1 MTYDMKSEDMDKR
14 ALIQQYLNGRLNS
27 AQIAEFTRQLKDPE
41 FCNIL
46 SEEREIA
53 EKRQA
58 ASQATATMAKVAE
71 AKPLSEQEQETL
83 IDLYVR
89 GDMDSETES
98 RFLNHIKADKELQR
112 QVLLVA
118 NIVKGALAEQR
129 QSDMEFGYAMK
140 CLTPD
145 RLEQII
151 GPRRSASPRHAS
163 SNTRLSDRPKM
174 PTQGVKS
181 SRSEALISRKMSRS
195 QGKNFMQYCCHLLG
209 FFDRSDNLE
218 SSDSLESSDNLESSD
233 SLESTNSVAAD
244 IYERFKPNYAAYG
257 ICINVDTL
265 SEACKCLDAIKAAY
279 DEALKSGDISGA
291 LAAGKDLAVEY
302 LHIGIVDK
310 FKEILND
317 LKSVAAHS
325 SSKDDDTLMRDIR
338 LLLALSET
346 I

>member
-163 SNTRLSDRPKM
+163 SNTRLSDRPDSHR
-174 PTQGVKS
+174 QDIQKS
-181 SRSEALISRKMSRS
+181 RLLALKPSALLYSLDYDKLD
-195 QGKNFMQYCCHLLG
+195 NF
-209 FFDRSDNLE
+209 E
-218 SSDSLESSDNLESSD
+218 SSD
-233 SLESTNSVAAD
+233 SVAAD

-302 LHIGIVDK
+302 LHIGMVDK

>member
-195 QGKNFMQYCCHLLG
+195 QDKNFMQYCCHLLG
-209 FFDRSDNLE
+209 FFDR
-218 SSDSLESSDNLESSD
+218 SDNLESSD

-257 ICINVDTL
+257 ICINADTL

-302 LHIGIVDK
+302 LHIGMVDK

>member
-1 MTYDMKSEDMDKR
+1 MDKR

-118 NIVKGALAEQR
+118 NSVKGALAEQR

-140 CLTPD
+140 CLTHD
-145 RLEQII
+145 QLEQII

-163 SNTRLSDRPKM
+163 SNTRLSDRPDSHR
-174 PTQGVKS
+174 QDIQKS
-181 SRSEALISRKMSRS
+181 RLLALKPSALLYSLDYDKLD
-195 QGKNFMQYCCHLLG
+195 NF
-209 FFDRSDNLE
+209 E
-218 SSDSLESSDNLESSD
+218 SS
-233 SLESTNSVAAD
+233 NSVAAD

-257 ICINVDTL
+257 ICINADTL

-302 LHIGIVDK
+302 LHIGMVDK

-325 SSKDDDTLMRDIR
+325 SSKDDDTLKRDIR

>member
-1 MTYDMKSEDMDKR
+1 MDKR

-41 FCNIL
+41 FCSIL

-58 ASQATATMAKVAE
+58 ANQATATMAKVAE

-118 NIVKGALAEQR
+118 NTVKGALAEQR

-163 SNTRLSDRPKM
+163 SNTRLSDRPDSHR
-174 PTQGVKS
+174 QDIQKS
-181 SRSEALISRKMSRS
+181 RLLALKPSA
-195 QGKNFMQYCCHLLG
+195 LLYSL
-209 FFDRSDNLE
+209 DYDKL
-218 SSDSLESSDNLESSD
+218 DSLESS
-233 SLESTNSVAAD
+233 NSVAAD

-257 ICINVDTL
+257 ICINADTL

-279 DEALKSGDISGA
+279 DEVLKSGDISGA

-302 LHIGIVDK
+302 LHIGMVDK
-310 FKEILND
+310 FKEFLND

-325 SSKDDDTLMRDIR
+325 SSKDDDTLKRDIR

>member
-1 MTYDMKSEDMDKR
+1 MDKR

-58 ASQATATMAKVAE
+58 ANQATATMAKVAE

-145 RLEQII
+145 QLEQII

-163 SNTRLSDRPKM
+163 SNTRLSDRPDSHR
-174 PTQGVKS
+174 QDIQKS
-181 SRSEALISRKMSRS
+181 RLLALKPSALLYSLDYDKLD
-195 QGKNFMQYCCHLLG
+195 NF
-209 FFDRSDNLE
+209 E
-218 SSDSLESSDNLESSD
+218 SSD
-233 SLESTNSVAAD
+233 SVAAD

-302 LHIGIVDK
+302 LHIGMVDK

-325 SSKDDDTLMRDIR
+325 SSKDDDTLKRDIR

>member
-71 AKPLSEQEQETL
+71 AKSLSEQEQETL

-98 RFLNHIKADKELQR
+98 RFLSHIKADKELQR

-163 SNTRLSDRPKM
+163 SNTRLSDRPDSHR
-174 PTQGVKS
+174 QDIQKS
-181 SRSEALISRKMSRS
+181 RLLALKPSALLYSLDYDKLD
-195 QGKNFMQYCCHLLG
+195 NF
-209 FFDRSDNLE
+209 E
-218 SSDSLESSDNLESSD
+218 SSD
-233 SLESTNSVAAD
+233 SVAAD

-302 LHIGIVDK
+302 LHISMVDK

>member
-1 MTYDMKSEDMDKR
+1 MTYDIKSEDMDKR

-58 ASQATATMAKVAE
+58 ANQATATMAKVAE

-118 NIVKGALAEQR
+118 NTVKGALAEQR

-163 SNTRLSDRPKM
+163 SNTRLSDRPDSHR
-174 PTQGVKS
+174 QGVQKS
-181 SRSEALISRKMSRS
+181 RLLALKPSA
-195 QGKNFMQYCCHLLG
+195 LLYSL
-209 FFDRSDNLE
+209 DYDNL
-218 SSDSLESSDNLESSD
+218 D

-302 LHIGIVDK
+302 LHIGMVDK

-325 SSKDDDTLMRDIR
+325 SSKDDDTLKRDIR

>member
-118 NIVKGALAEQR
+118 NTVKGALAEQR

-163 SNTRLSDRPKM
+163 SNTRLSDRADSHR
-174 PTQGVKS
+174 QDIQKS
-181 SRSEALISRKMSRS
+181 RLLALKPSA
-195 QGKNFMQYCCHLLG
+195 LLYSL
-209 FFDRSDNLE
+209 DYDKL
-218 SSDSLESSDNLESSD
+218 DSLESS
-233 SLESTNSVAAD
+233 NSVAAD

-302 LHIGIVDK
+302 LHIGMVDK

-325 SSKDDDTLMRDIR
+325 SSKDDDTLKRDIR

>member
-1 MTYDMKSEDMDKR
+1 MDKR

-140 CLTPD
+140 CLTHD

-163 SNTRLSDRPKM
+163 SNTRLSDRPDRHR
-174 PTQGVKS
+174 QDIQKS
-181 SRSEALISRKMSRS
+181 RLLALKPSARLYSLD
-195 QGKNFMQYCCHLLG
+195 Y
-209 FFDRSDNLE
+209 DNL
-218 SSDSLESSDNLESSD
+218 D

-257 ICINVDTL
+257 ICINADTL

-302 LHIGIVDK
+302 LHIGMVDK

>member
-14 ALIQQYLNGRLNS
+14 ALIQQYLKGRLNS

-140 CLTPD
+140 CLTRD

-151 GPRRSASPRHAS
+151 GPRRSASPRPTS
-163 SNTRLSDRPKM
+163 SNTRVSDRPDSYRQDIKAL
-174 PTQGVKS
+174 
-181 SRSEALISRKMSRS
+181 RSV
-195 QGKNFMQYCCHLLG
+195 
-209 FFDRSDNLE
+209 
-218 SSDSLESSDNLESSD
+218 SSDHNDMMKLYFYQDSTNIFDSLESSD
-233 SLESTNSVAAD
+233 SLESTKSVAAD

-257 ICINVDTL
+257 VSINVDTL
-265 SEACKCLDAIKAAY
+265 IEAGKCLDAIKAAY

-302 LHIGIVDK
+302 LHIGMVDK
-310 FKEILND
+310 FKEILKD

-325 SSKDDDTLMRDIR
+325 SSKDDDTLKRDIR

>member
-14 ALIQQYLNGRLNS
+14 ALIQQYLKGRLNS

-140 CLTPD
+140 CLTRD

-151 GPRRSASPRHAS
+151 GPRRSASPRPTS
-163 SNTRLSDRPKM
+163 SNTRLSDRPDSYR
-174 PTQGVKS
+174 QYIQKS
-181 SRSEALISRKMSRS
+181 RLLALKPSARLYSLYYD
-195 QGKNFMQYCCHLLG
+195 NL
-209 FFDRSDNLE
+209 DNLE
-218 SSDSLESSDNLESSD
+218 LS
-233 SLESTNSVAAD
+233 NSVAAD
-244 IYERFKPNYAAYG
+244 IYERFKPDYAAYG
-257 ICINVDTL
+257 IDIDALNKADDT
-265 SEACKCLDAIKAAY
+265 SHKCLDVIKTAY

-302 LHIGIVDK
+302 LHIGMVDK

-325 SSKDDDTLMRDIR
+325 SSKDDETLKRDIR

>member
-1 MTYDMKSEDMDKR
+1 MDKR

-140 CLTPD
+140 CLTHD

-209 FFDRSDNLE
+209 FFDRSD
-218 SSDSLESSDNLESSD
+218 SLESSDNLEF
-233 SLESTNSVAAD
+233 TNSVAAD

-257 ICINVDTL
+257 ICINADTL

-302 LHIGIVDK
+302 LHIGMVNK

-325 SSKDDDTLMRDIR
+325 SSKDDDTLKRDIR

>member
-1 MTYDMKSEDMDKR
+1 MDKR
-14 ALIQQYLNGRLNS
+14 ALIQQYLKGRLNS

-118 NIVKGALAEQR
+118 NIVKGALAEQH

-140 CLTPD
+140 CLTHD
-145 RLEQII
+145 QLEQII
-151 GPRRSASPRHAS
+151 GPRRNASPRPAS

-181 SRSEALISRKMSRS
+181 SRSEALRMSRS
-195 QGKNFMQYCCHLLG
+195 QSANFMQYCCHLLG

-218 SSDSLESSDNLESSD
+218 SSDSLESSDNLES
-233 SLESTNSVAAD
+233 TKSVAAD

-257 ICINVDTL
+257 ISINVDTL
-265 SEACKCLDAIKAAY
+265 IEAGKCLDAIKAAY

-302 LHIGIVDK
+302 LHIGMVDK

-317 LKSVAAHS
+317 LKLVAAHS
-325 SSKDDDTLMRDIR
+325 SSKDDDTLKRDIR

>member
-14 ALIQQYLNGRLNS
+14 ALIQQYLKGRLNS

-118 NIVKGALAEQR
+118 NIVKGALTEQH

-140 CLTPD
+140 CLTHD
-145 RLEQII
+145 QLEQII
-151 GPRRSASPRHAS
+151 GPRRNASPRPAS

-181 SRSEALISRKMSRS
+181 SRSEALRMSRS
-195 QGKNFMQYCCHLLG
+195 QSANFMQYCCHLLG

-218 SSDSLESSDNLESSD
+218 SSDSLESSDNLES
-233 SLESTNSVAAD
+233 TKSVAAD

-257 ICINVDTL
+257 ISINVDTL
-265 SEACKCLDAIKAAY
+265 IEAGKCLDAIKAAY

-302 LHIGIVDK
+302 LHIGMVDK

-325 SSKDDDTLMRDIR
+325 SSKDDETLKRDIR

>member
-98 RFLNHIKADKELQR
+98 RFLSHIKADKELQR

-163 SNTRLSDRPKM
+163 SNTRLSDRPDSHR
-174 PTQGVKS
+174 QDIQKS
-181 SRSEALISRKMSRS
+181 RLLALKPSA
-195 QGKNFMQYCCHLLG
+195 LLY
-209 FFDRSDNLE
+209 
-218 SSDSLESSDNLESSD
+218 SLDYDKLDIFESSDNLEF
-233 SLESTNSVAAD
+233 TNSVAAD

-302 LHIGIVDK
+302 LHISMVDK

>member
-14 ALIQQYLNGRLNS
+14 ALIQQYLKGRLNS

-118 NIVKGALAEQR
+118 NIVKGALAEQH

-140 CLTPD
+140 CLTHD
-145 RLEQII
+145 QLEQII
-151 GPRRSASPRHAS
+151 GPRRNASSRPTS

-181 SRSEALISRKMSRS
+181 SRSEALRMSRS
-195 QGKNFMQYCCHLLG
+195 QSANFMQYCCHLLG

-218 SSDSLESSDNLESSD
+218 SSDSLESSDNLES
-233 SLESTNSVAAD
+233 TKSVAAD

-257 ICINVDTL
+257 ISINVDTL
-265 SEACKCLDAIKAAY
+265 IEAGKCLDAIKAAY

-302 LHIGIVDK
+302 LHIGMVDK

-325 SSKDDDTLMRDIR
+325 SSKDDETLKRDIR

>member
-163 SNTRLSDRPKM
+163 SNTRLSDRPDSHR
-174 PTQGVKS
+174 QGVQKS
-181 SRSEALISRKMSRS
+181 RLLALKPSA
-195 QGKNFMQYCCHLLG
+195 LLYSL
-209 FFDRSDNLE
+209 DYDNL
-218 SSDSLESSDNLESSD
+218 D

-302 LHIGIVDK
+302 LHIGMVDK
-310 FKEILND
+310 FKDILND

-325 SSKDDDTLMRDIR
+325 SSKDDDTLKRDIR

>member
-27 AQIAEFTRQLKDPE
+27 AQIAEFTRQLNDPE

-83 IDLYVR
+83 IDLYIH

-98 RFLNHIKADKELQR
+98 RFLSHIKADKELQR

-118 NIVKGALAEQR
+118 NIVKGTIAEQR
-129 QSDMEFGYAMK
+129 QSDLEFGCAMK
-140 CLTPD
+140 NLTRD
-145 RLEQII
+145 QLEQII
-151 GPRRSASPRHAS
+151 GPRRSSASRPAS
-163 SNTRLSDRPKM
+163 SNTQIFDRPKM
-174 PTQGVKS
+174 PKPAQEFKS
-181 SRSEALISRKMSRS
+181 SRYDVLQYLKSSHPLQDKMLMKHSFYER
-195 QGKNFMQYCCHLLG
+195 Y
-209 FFDRSDNLE
+209 FDRNDNLK
-218 SSDSLESSDNLESSD
+218 SSDELDPTKD
-233 SLESTNSVAAD
+233 VVMD
-244 IYERFKPNYAAYG
+244 IYERFKPDYAAYG
-257 ICINVDTL
+257 ISSNVDTL
-265 SEACKCLDAIKAAY
+265 SEAGKCLDAIKTAY
-279 DEALKSGDISGA
+279 DEALKSGNISGA

-310 FKEILND
+310 FKETLND
-317 LKSVAAHS
+317 LKLVAPCS
-325 SSKDDDTLMRDIR
+325 LSKDDDALKRDIR

>member
-118 NIVKGALAEQR
+118 NTVKGALAEQR

-163 SNTRLSDRPKM
+163 SNTRLSDRPDSHR
-174 PTQGVKS
+174 QDIQKS
-181 SRSEALISRKMSRS
+181 RLLALKPSALLYSLDYDKLD
-195 QGKNFMQYCCHLLG
+195 NF
-209 FFDRSDNLE
+209 E
-218 SSDSLESSDNLESSD
+218 SSD
-233 SLESTNSVAAD
+233 SVAAD
-244 IYERFKPNYAAYG
+244 IYERFNPNYAAYG

-302 LHIGIVDK
+302 LHIGMVDK
-310 FKEILND
+310 FKDILND

-325 SSKDDDTLMRDIR
+325 SSKDDDTLKRDIR

>member
-46 SEEREIA
+46 NEEREIA

-118 NIVKGALAEQR
+118 NTVKGALAEQR

-163 SNTRLSDRPKM
+163 SNTRLSDRPDSHRQDI
-174 PTQGVKS
+174 PKS
-181 SRSEALISRKMSRS
+181 RLLALKPSA
-195 QGKNFMQYCCHLLG
+195 LLY
-209 FFDRSDNLE
+209 
-218 SSDSLESSDNLESSD
+218 SLDYDKLD

-302 LHIGIVDK
+302 LHIGMVDK
-310 FKEILND
+310 FKEFLND

-325 SSKDDDTLMRDIR
+325 SSKDDDTLKRDIR

>member
-1 MTYDMKSEDMDKR
+1 MDKR

-140 CLTPD
+140 CLTHD

-163 SNTRLSDRPKM
+163 SNTRLSDRPDSHR
-174 PTQGVKS
+174 QDIQKS
-181 SRSEALISRKMSRS
+181 RLLALKPSARLYSLDYDKLD
-195 QGKNFMQYCCHLLG
+195 NF
-209 FFDRSDNLE
+209 E
-218 SSDSLESSDNLESSD
+218 SS
-233 SLESTNSVAAD
+233 NSVAAD

-302 LHIGIVDK
+302 LHIGMVDK
-310 FKEILND
+310 FKDILND

-325 SSKDDDTLMRDIR
+325 SSKDDDTLKRDIR

>member
-14 ALIQQYLNGRLNS
+14 ALIQQYLKGRLNS

-140 CLTPD
+140 CLTHD
-145 RLEQII
+145 QLEQII
-151 GPRRSASPRHAS
+151 GPRRNASPRPAS
-163 SNTRLSDRPKM
+163 SNTRVFDRPKM

-181 SRSEALISRKMSRS
+181 SRSEALRMSRS
-195 QGKNFMQYCCHLLG
+195 QSANFMQYCCHLLG

-218 SSDSLESSDNLESSD
+218 SSDSLESSDNLES
-233 SLESTNSVAAD
+233 TKSVAAD

-257 ICINVDTL
+257 ISINVDTL
-265 SEACKCLDAIKAAY
+265 IEAGKCLDAIKAAY

-302 LHIGIVDK
+302 LHIGMVDK

-325 SSKDDDTLMRDIR
+325 SSKDDDTLKRDIR

>member
-163 SNTRLSDRPKM
+163 SNTRLSDRPDSHR
-174 PTQGVKS
+174 QDIQKS
-181 SRSEALISRKMSRS
+181 RLLALKPSALLYSLDYDKLD
-195 QGKNFMQYCCHLLG
+195 NF
-209 FFDRSDNLE
+209 E
-218 SSDSLESSDNLESSD
+218 SSD
-233 SLESTNSVAAD
+233 SVAAD

-302 LHIGIVDK
+302 LHISMVDK

>member
-163 SNTRLSDRPKM
+163 SNTRLSDRPDSHR
-174 PTQGVKS
+174 QGVQKS
-181 SRSEALISRKMSRS
+181 RLLALKPSARLYSLD
-195 QGKNFMQYCCHLLG
+195 Y
-209 FFDRSDNLE
+209 DNL
-218 SSDSLESSDNLESSD
+218 D

-302 LHIGIVDK
+302 LHIGMVDK

-325 SSKDDDTLMRDIR
+325 SSKDDDTLKRDIR

>member
-46 SEEREIA
+46 SEEREVA

-118 NIVKGALAEQR
+118 NTVKGALAEQR

-163 SNTRLSDRPKM
+163 SNTRLSDRPDSHR
-174 PTQGVKS
+174 QDIQKS
-181 SRSEALISRKMSRS
+181 RLLALKPSA
-195 QGKNFMQYCCHLLG
+195 LLYSL
-209 FFDRSDNLE
+209 DYDKL
-218 SSDSLESSDNLESSD
+218 DSLESS
-233 SLESTNSVAAD
+233 NSVAAD

-257 ICINVDTL
+257 ICINADTL

-302 LHIGIVDK
+302 LHIGMVDK
-310 FKEILND
+310 FKEFLND

-325 SSKDDDTLMRDIR
+325 SSKDDDTLKRDIR

>member
-118 NIVKGALAEQR
+118 NTVKGALAEQR

-163 SNTRLSDRPKM
+163 SNTRLSDRPDSHR
-174 PTQGVKS
+174 QDIQKS
-181 SRSEALISRKMSRS
+181 RLLALKPSALLYSLDYDKLD
-195 QGKNFMQYCCHLLG
+195 NF
-209 FFDRSDNLE
+209 E
-218 SSDSLESSDNLESSD
+218 SSD
-233 SLESTNSVAAD
+233 SVAAD

-257 ICINVDTL
+257 ICINTDTL

-302 LHIGIVDK
+302 LHIGMVDK

-325 SSKDDDTLMRDIR
+325 SSKDDDTLKRDIR

>member
-98 RFLNHIKADKELQR
+98 RFLSHIKADKELQR

-118 NIVKGALAEQR
+118 NTVKGALAEQR

-218 SSDSLESSDNLESSD
+218 SSDSLES
-233 SLESTNSVAAD
+233 TNSVAAD

-257 ICINVDTL
+257 ICINADTL

-302 LHIGIVDK
+302 LHIGMVDK

-325 SSKDDDTLMRDIR
+325 SSKDDDTLKRDIR

>member
-58 ASQATATMAKVAE
+58 ANQATATMAKVAE

-145 RLEQII
+145 QLEQII

-163 SNTRLSDRPKM
+163 SNTRLSDRPDSHR
-174 PTQGVKS
+174 QDIQKS
-181 SRSEALISRKMSRS
+181 RLLALKPSALLYSLDYDKLD
-195 QGKNFMQYCCHLLG
+195 NF
-209 FFDRSDNLE
+209 E
-218 SSDSLESSDNLESSD
+218 SSD
-233 SLESTNSVAAD
+233 SVAAD

-302 LHIGIVDK
+302 LHIGMVDK

-325 SSKDDDTLMRDIR
+325 SSKDDDTLKRDIR

>member
-14 ALIQQYLNGRLNS
+14 ALIQQYLKGRLNS

-140 CLTPD
+140 CLTRD

-151 GPRRSASPRHAS
+151 GPRRSASPRPTS
-163 SNTRLSDRPKM
+163 SNTRVSDRPDSYRQDIKAL
-174 PTQGVKS
+174 
-181 SRSEALISRKMSRS
+181 RSV
-195 QGKNFMQYCCHLLG
+195 
-209 FFDRSDNLE
+209 
-218 SSDSLESSDNLESSD
+218 SSDHNDMMKLYFYQDSTNIFDSLESSD
-233 SLESTNSVAAD
+233 SLESTKSVAAD

-257 ICINVDTL
+257 IDIDALNKADDT
-265 SEACKCLDAIKAAY
+265 SHKCLDVIKTAY
-279 DEALKSGDISGA
+279 DETLKSGDISGA

-302 LHIGIVDK
+302 LHIGMVDK

-325 SSKDDDTLMRDIR
+325 SNKDDDTLKRDIR

>member
-195 QGKNFMQYCCHLLG
+195 QDKNFMQYCCHLLG

-218 SSDSLESSDNLESSD
+218 SSDNLEF
-233 SLESTNSVAAD
+233 TNSVAAD

-257 ICINVDTL
+257 ICINADTL

-302 LHIGIVDK
+302 LHISMVDK

>member
-118 NIVKGALAEQR
+118 NTVKGALAEQR

-163 SNTRLSDRPKM
+163 SNTRLSDRPDSHR
-174 PTQGVKS
+174 QDIQKS
-181 SRSEALISRKMSRS
+181 RLLALKPSALLYSLDYDKLD
-195 QGKNFMQYCCHLLG
+195 NF
-209 FFDRSDNLE
+209 E
-218 SSDSLESSDNLESSD
+218 SSD
-233 SLESTNSVAAD
+233 SVAAD

-257 ICINVDTL
+257 ICINADTL

-302 LHIGIVDK
+302 LHIGMVDK
-310 FKEILND
+310 FKEFLND

-325 SSKDDDTLMRDIR
+325 SSKDDDTLKRDIR

>member
-1 MTYDMKSEDMDKR
+1 MDKR

-118 NIVKGALAEQR
+118 NTVKGALAEQR

-195 QGKNFMQYCCHLLG
+195 QDKNFMQYCCHLLG

-218 SSDSLESSDNLESSD
+218 SSDSLES
-233 SLESTNSVAAD
+233 TNSIAAD

-302 LHIGIVDK
+302 LHISMVDK

>member
-58 ASQATATMAKVAE
+58 ASQATATMAKVTE

-118 NIVKGALAEQR
+118 NTVKGALAEQR

-163 SNTRLSDRPKM
+163 SNTRLSDRPDSHR
-174 PTQGVKS
+174 QDIQKS
-181 SRSEALISRKMSRS
+181 RLLALKPSA
-195 QGKNFMQYCCHLLG
+195 LLYSL
-209 FFDRSDNLE
+209 DYDKL
-218 SSDSLESSDNLESSD
+218 DSLESS
-233 SLESTNSVAAD
+233 NSVAAD

-257 ICINVDTL
+257 ICINADTL

-302 LHIGIVDK
+302 LHIGMVDK
-310 FKEILND
+310 FKEFLND

-325 SSKDDDTLMRDIR
+325 SSKDDDTLKRDIR

>member
-1 MTYDMKSEDMDKR
+1 MTYDIKSEDMDKR

-140 CLTPD
+140 CLTHD

-163 SNTRLSDRPKM
+163 SNTRLSDRPDRHR
-174 PTQGVKS
+174 QDIQKS
-181 SRSEALISRKMSRS
+181 RLLALKPSARLYSLD
-195 QGKNFMQYCCHLLG
+195 Y
-209 FFDRSDNLE
+209 DNL
-218 SSDSLESSDNLESSD
+218 D

-257 ICINVDTL
+257 ICINADTL

-302 LHIGIVDK
+302 LHIGMVDK

>member
-98 RFLNHIKADKELQR
+98 RFLSHIKADKELQR

-140 CLTPD
+140 SLTPD

-163 SNTRLSDRPKM
+163 SNTRLSDRPDSHR
-174 PTQGVKS
+174 QDIQKS
-181 SRSEALISRKMSRS
+181 RLLALKPSALLYSLDYDKLD
-195 QGKNFMQYCCHLLG
+195 NF
-209 FFDRSDNLE
+209 E
-218 SSDSLESSDNLESSD
+218 SSD
-233 SLESTNSVAAD
+233 SVAAD

-302 LHIGIVDK
+302 LHIGMVDK
-310 FKEILND
+310 FKEILNG

>member
-98 RFLNHIKADKELQR
+98 RFLSHIKADKELQR

-140 CLTPD
+140 SLTPD

-209 FFDRSDNLE
+209 FFDRSD
-218 SSDSLESSDNLESSD
+218 SLESSDNLEF
-233 SLESTNSVAAD
+233 TNSVAAD

-302 LHIGIVDK
+302 LHIGMVDK

-325 SSKDDDTLMRDIR
+325 SSKDDDTLKRDIR